1 MRCPMLLVSQ
11 GRRGVDY
18 KATLWRKALERRGW
32 KRLDKYKLP
41 NDLIDFH
48 IIHRGKLYSGRCIGA
63 HPVGDFTQPRS
74 IAYIIGRRDLMT
86 EGVWR
91 LSNGGQI
98 GMNAREL
105 PYH

>member
-1 MRCPMLLVSQ
+1 MLLVSQ

-32 KRLDKYKLP
+32 KRIDKYRLP
-41 NDLIDFH
+41 NELIEFH
-48 IIHRGKLYSGRCIGA
+48 IIQKGRLYSGRCIGA
-63 HPVGDFTQPRS
+63 HPIGDSTQPGS
-74 IAYIIGRRDLMT
+74 IAYVIGRRDLMT

-91 LSNGGQI
+91 LSSGGQI

-105 PYH
+105 PYS

>member
-1 MRCPMLLVSQ
+1 MLLVSQ

-48 IIHRGKLYSGRCIGA
+48 VIHRGKLYSGRCIGA

-74 IAYIIGRRDLMT
+74 SAYVIGRRDLMT

-91 LSNGGQI
+91 LSSGGQI

-105 PYH
+105 PYSPDA